1 MDTVQSIQAIPPSQA
16 KEILFPNGNR
26 ALSITTAANIPAADV
41 LKILGIQQ
49 PKALFMV
56 VGGASKLDDSL
67 NTRLKFLCNLGIAR
81 VAAEAEAAIIDG
93 GTQAGI
99 MELMGQAV
107 AERGHQ
113 SILLGV
119 APSGTVT
126 YPGGPVDGSPS
137 QRVPLDSNHSHFVL
151 IEGDK
156 WGDETSMMYKL
167 ADELGKNIPVVIVLV
182 NGGEIVK
189 REAWYSVQR
198 GWPLIVI
205 KGSGR
210 TADAIATLWEKKQT
224 LQRND
229 TASSTDPELTEIIEK
244 GDVHLFPLE
253 GMIEQFE
260 KLLKQL
266 LYRTPLLSHA
276 WELFA
281 LFDENAKRQREN
293 FEKLQI
299 WIVGV
304 GVFVTAAVVL
314 QVFLR
319 SNKILTTGT
328 LADQILHYIIVFLPI
343 IVSILIAWASRFTP
357 GNKWVLLR
365 ASAEAIKREIYRYRS
380 GTGVY
385 KNDAEASPQS
395 SSHRKPRLSPQENFS
410 EKITGIS
417 NQFMQTEMNTLA
429 LRPYGGPIPPKMYGA
444 EEKDD
449 GYSQL
454 TPDRYISIRIGD
466 QLSYFRDR
474 TNELSAELARYY
486 WLIFTAGG
494 LGTLLAALG
503 LEPFVAL
510 TAALAAAFVSYL
522 EYRQT
527 QYTLVKY
534 NQTLSSLNNVKNLW
548 MAFPEDKR
556 KENFDELVNTT
567 EQILETEN
575 TGWVQ
580 QMHDA
585 LTALRARQEERTG
598 DQHQHTDSR
607 DDKENK
613 TETKKSGK

>member
-1 MDTVQSIQAIPPSQA
+1 MDAIQPIKTTTPPSQA
-16 KEILFPNGNR
+16 KEILFPNGNN
-26 ALSITTAANIPAADV
+26 ALSVTAAANTPASDV
-41 LKILGIQQ
+41 LNTLGFQQ
-49 PKALFMV
+49 PKALIIV
-56 VGGASKLDDSL
+56 IGGANELDDSL
-67 NTRLKFLCNLGIAR
+67 KARLKFLCNLGIAL
-81 VAAEAEAAIIDG
+81 VAAESEAAIIDG

-99 MELMGQAV
+99 MEMIGQAV

-126 YPGGPVDGSPS
+126 YPGGPVDGSLS
-137 QRVPLDSNHSHFVL
+137 ESAPLDPNHSHFVL
-151 IEGDK
+151 VEGSN
-156 WGDETSMMYKL
+156 WGDETNTMYTL
-167 ADELGKNIPVVIVLV
+167 ADELGKKIPVITILV
-182 NGGEIVK
+182 DGGEIAK
-189 REAWYSVQR
+189 HEAWQTVQR
-198 GWPLIVI
+198 RWPLIVI

-210 TADAIATLWEKKQT
+210 TADAIATLWENKNT
-224 LQRND
+224 QRWND
-229 TASSTDPELTEIIEK
+229 ASSSPTPELAEIIDK
-244 GDVHLFPLE
+244 GDIHLFPLN
-253 GMIEQFE
+253 GTIEQFE

-266 LYRTPLLSHA
+266 LYRTPFLSHA

-281 LFDENAKRQREN
+281 LFDANAKRQREH

-328 LADQILHYIIVFLPI
+328 LADQILHGIIVFLPI

-385 KNDAEASPQS
+385 INDAEASAQS
-395 SSHRKPRLSPQENFS
+395 SSHRKPGLSPQENFS

-417 NQFMQTEMNTLA
+417 NQLMQTEMNTLA
-429 LRPYGGPIPPKMYGA
+429 LRPYGGPIPPKMDGA

-454 TPDRYISIRIGD
+454 TPDRYISIRIDD
-466 QLSYFRDR
+466 QLSYFRNR
-474 TNELSAELARYY
+474 TNELSAELARSS
-486 WLIFTAGG
+486 WLIFIAGG

-585 LTALRARQEERTG
+585 LAALRARQEERTG
-598 DQHQHTDSR
+598 DKHQHTGSR
-607 DDKENK
+607 DDKENR
-613 TETKKSGK
+613 TETKN

>member
-16 KEILFPNGNR
+16 KEILFLNGNR
-26 ALSITTAANIPAADV
+26 ALSVTTAAHKPAADV

-49 PKALFMV
+49 PKALLMV

-81 VAAEAEAAIIDG
+81 VATEAEAAIIDG

-126 YPGGPVDGSPS
+126 YPGGPADGPPS
-137 QRVPLDSNHSHFVL
+137 QSAPLDSNHSHFVL
-151 IEGDK
+151 VEGDK

-167 ADELGKNIPVVIVLV
+167 ADELGKNIPVITILV
-182 NGGEIVK
+182 DGGEIAK
-189 REAWYSVQR
+189 HEAWQTVQR
-198 GWPLIVI
+198 RWPLIII

-210 TADAIATLWEKKQT
+210 TADAIATLWENKNTQW
-224 LQRND
+224 RND
-229 TASSTDPELTEIIEK
+229 ASSSLTPELAEIIDK
-244 GDVHLFPLE
+244 GDIHLFPLN
-253 GMIEQFE
+253 GTIEQFE
-260 KLLKQL
+260 ELLKQL

-328 LADQILHYIIVFLPI
+328 LADQILHDIIVFLPI

-395 SSHRKPRLSPQENFS
+395 SSHRNPRLSPQENFS

-417 NQFMQTEMNTLA
+417 NQLMQTEMNTLA
-429 LRPYGGPIPPKMYGA
+429 LRPYGGPIPPKMDGA

-454 TPDRYISIRIGD
+454 TPDRYISIRIDD
-466 QLSYFRDR
+466 QLSYFRNR
-474 TNELSAELARYY
+474 TNKLSAELARYY
-486 WLIFTAGG
+486 WLIFIAGG

-585 LTALRARQEERTG
+585 LAALRARQEERTG
-598 DQHQHTDSR
+598 DQHQHIGSR

-613 TETKKSGK
+613 TEIKK

>member
-1 MDTVQSIQAIPPSQA
+1 MDTIKPIKTTTLQSQA
-16 KEILFPNGNR
+16 KEILFPNGNN
-26 ALSITTAANIPAADV
+26 ALSVTVAANTPSTDV
-41 LKILGIQQ
+41 LNTLRFQQ
-49 PKALFMV
+49 PKTV
-56 VGGASKLDDSL
+56 IIVIGGANELDDSL
-67 NTRLKFLCNLGIAR
+67 KARLKFLCNLGIAR
-81 VAAEAEAAIIDG
+81 LATESETAIIDG

-99 MELMGQAV
+99 MELIGQAV

-119 APSGTVT
+119 APSGAVT
-126 YPGGPVDGSPS
+126 YPGRPVDGSHS
-137 QRVPLDSNHSHFVL
+137 ESAPLDPNHSHFVL
-151 IEGDK
+151 VEGSN

-167 ADELGKNIPVVIVLV
+167 ADELGKKIPVITILV
-182 NGGEIVK
+182 DGGEIAK
-189 REAWYSVQR
+189 HEAWQTVQR
-198 GWPLIVI
+198 RWPLIVI
-205 KGSGR
+205 KDSGR
-210 TADAIATLWEKKQT
+210 TADAIATLWENKNTQ
-224 LQRND
+224 QRND
-229 TASSTDPELTEIIEK
+229 ASSSLTPELAEIIDK
-244 GDVHLFPLE
+244 GDIHLFPLN
-253 GMIEQFE
+253 GTIEQFE
-260 KLLKQL
+260 NLLKQL
-266 LYRTPLLSHA
+266 LYQTPLLSHA

-319 SNKILTTGT
+319 SNKILSTGT
-328 LADQILHYIIVFLPI
+328 LADQILHGIIVFLPI

-357 GNKWVLLR
+357 GTKWVLLR
-365 ASAEAIKREIYRYRS
+365 ASAEAIKREIYHYRS

-385 KNDAEASPQS
+385 NNDAEASPQS
-395 SSHRKPRLSPQENFS
+395 SSHRKPRLSSQEYFS

-417 NQFMQTEMNTLA
+417 NQLMQTEMNTLA
-429 LRPYGGPIPPKMYGA
+429 LRPYGGPIPPEMYGA

-454 TPDRYISIRIGD
+454 TPDRYISIRIND
-466 QLSYFRDR
+466 QLSYFRNR

-486 WLIFTAGG
+486 WLIFIAGG

-548 MAFPEDKR
+548 IAFPEDKR

-575 TGWVQ
+575 IGWVQ

-598 DQHQHTDSR
+598 DHHQHTGSR
-607 DDKENK
+607 DDKENT
-613 TETKKSGK
+613 TETKK